1 MYSIIPIL
9 FGVSVTYPFD
19 ITKTRLQIQGEN
31 NVAGK
36 FQGSVKRGMVSTLIG
51 IGKIYSY

>member
-9 FGVSVTYPFD
+9 FCVSVTYPFD

-36 FQGSVKRGMVSTLIG
+36 IQGSVKRGMVSTLIG

>member
-1 MYSIIPIL
+1 LNKEFS
-9 FGVSVTYPFD
+9 G
-19 ITKTRLQIQGEN
+19 GEN

-36 FQGSVKRGMVSTLIG
+36 IQGSVKRGMVSTLIG